1 MPDPALL
8 KETARL
14 EREFPMQPIQASQFE
29 DLFEEQLRHYDTD
42 RDMLAQERKDQE
54 QLSERVR
61 EANHAFTRAHKGD
74 ASTKERELALQ
85 DLENG
90 YLKYKEIISN
100 LEVGRKFYND
110 LAKIVSRFRDDA
122 KAFVH
127 QRRMEASQLEA

>member
-1 MPDPALL
+1 
-8 KETARL
+8 
-14 EREFPMQPIQASQFE
+14 MQAIQASQFE
-29 DLFEEQLRHYDTD
+29 DLFEEHLRYYDSD
-42 RDMLAQERKDQE
+42 QDMLTQEQRDQD
-54 QLSERVR
+54 QLSEQLR
-61 EANHAFTRAHKGD
+61 EANQNFTRANKGD
-74 ASTKERELALQ
+74 RSSKERETALQ

-90 YLKYKEIISN
+90 YLKYKEILSN